1 MVDRT
6 RSELG
11 RIDVLVN
18 NAGIAGVEPALTDF
32 GEDGNFYA
40 VYDVTVKGTCL
51 CTTAVAPDDDRSGQR
66 LHRQPLLHGRVS
78 EPRRR
83 RLLPGEARDRRYH
96 FRTQGHLA
104 TLARFGSEM
113 RIDFDALRELDREKI
128 RALRTRH
135 RKK

>member
-1 MVDRT
+1 MPSIGWT
-6 RSELG
+6 GTTEAE
-11 RIDVLVN
+11 RIGLVN
-18 NAGIAGVEPALTDF
+18 LAVPEEQLDEEVEQLARQMLTVPRDCLLLTKEAL
-32 GEDGNFYA
+32 N
-40 VYDVTVKGTCL
+40 
-51 CTTAVAPDDDRSGQR
+51 TTADVMGLAAS
-66 LHRQPLLHGRVS
+66 
-78 EPRRR
+78 
-83 RLLPGEARDRRYH
+83 